1 MVREHGSLTKDAE
14 TNQAAWEAA
23 RGAAYGG
30 VKWGAFFA
38 VAGGVAYAFS
48 PLYRGLTVQ
57 FKTYIQMS
65 AMIFGGMIEA
75 DARMVRYQQAI
86 RHHKKLQ
93 TDMAVWR
100 AYENEYEEHGTPGV
114 AAESNVSNSK

>member
-1 MVREHGSLTKDAE
+1 MVREHGSLMKDAE

-23 RGAAYGG
+23 KGAAYGG

-65 AMIFGGMIEA
+65 AMVFGGMIEA
-75 DARMVRYQQAI
+75 DSRMVKYQLAVRQQ
-86 RHHKKLQ
+86 KKLQ
-93 TDMAVWR
+93 TDMAAWR
-100 AYENEYEEHGTPGV
+100 AYEKEFEEHGTPGV
-114 AAESNVSNSK
+114 ASESNVARK